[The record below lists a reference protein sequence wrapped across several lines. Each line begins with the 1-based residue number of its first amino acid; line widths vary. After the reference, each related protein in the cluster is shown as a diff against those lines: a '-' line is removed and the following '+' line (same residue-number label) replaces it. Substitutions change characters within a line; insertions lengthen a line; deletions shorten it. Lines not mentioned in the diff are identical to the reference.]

1 MPATLS
7 TPHLSRHITHASGR
21 RKTVCTS
28 SVIAHFGIPPSTY
41 HYSGHMS
48 DIKRILRRGG
58 FSVRSRKSACKLTY
72 RAEQANGKMKTL
84 RRLHADL
91 PSVSKI
97 RPLLRKLNDAPDAR
111 YLVLV
116 ERHVLL
122 LDRDGA
128 TIVDTDPRKVDRRKV
143 QGVWVVEGY
152 QAEADRQAN
161 WRRDFDLSQGVPEK
175 WAGLKLVDIPADEL
189 DDFVAW
195 VHEKK
200 AQK

>member
-7 TPHLSRHITHASGR
+7 TPHLSGHITHASGR

-28 SVIAHFGIPPSTY
+28 SVIAHFGIPPRTY
-41 HYSGHMS
+41 HYSGS
-48 DIKRILRRGG
+48 IPDIKRILQRGG

-91 PSVSKI
+91 PSVAKI
-97 RPLLRKLNDAPDAR
+97 RPLLRKLNDAADAR

-116 ERHVLL
+116 ECHVLL
-122 LDRDGA
+122 LDGNGK
-128 TIVDTDPRKVDRRKV
+128 TIVDTDDRKVDRRKV

-152 QAEADRQAN
+152 QAKADQQFK
-161 WRRDFDLSQGVPEK
+161 WDRDHDLSIGVPEK
-175 WAGLKLVDIPADEL
+175 WAGVKLVDIPADEL
-189 DDFVAW
+189 DDFIAW
-195 VHEKK
+195 VHEKRP
-200 AQK
+200 QK

>member
-7 TPHLSRHITHASGR
+7 TPHLSGHITHASGR

-28 SVIAHFGIPPSTY
+28 SVIAHFGISPRTY

-97 RPLLRKLNDAPDAR
+97 RPVLRKLNDAPDAR

-116 ERHVLL
+116 EGHVLL

-152 QAEADRQAN
+152 QAKADQQFK
-161 WRRDFDLSQGVPEK
+161 WERDFDLSRQTR
-175 WAGLKLVDIPADEL
+175 LLL
-189 DDFVAW
+189 R
-195 VHEKK
+195 
-200 AQK
+200 

>member
-7 TPHLSRHITHASGR
+7 TPHLSGHITHASGR

-28 SVIAHFGIPPSTY
+28 SVIAHFGISPRTY

-58 FSVRSRKSACKLTY
+58 FSVRSRKSAVKIPRKRWNDKC
-72 RAEQANGKMKTL
+72 
-84 RRLHADL
+84 L

-122 LDRDGA
+122 LDHDGA

>member
-1 MPATLS
+1 MPTLS
-7 TPHLSRHITHASGR
+7 TPYLSDHITHGSGR

-28 SVIAHFGIPPSTY
+28 SVLAHFGISPSTY
-41 HYSGHMS
+41 HYSS
-48 DIKRILRRGG
+48 SVPDIQRLLRRGG

-72 RAEQANGKMKTL
+72 RAEQANGKMKSL

-116 ERHVLL
+116 PCHVLL

-128 TIVDTDPRKVDRRKV
+128 TIVDTDDRKADRRKV
-143 QGVWVVEGY
+143 QGVWVIEGY
-152 QAEADRQAN
+152 QAKAN
-161 WRRDFDLSQGVPEK
+161 QQSKWDRDFDLSQGVPAR
-175 WAGLKLVDIPADEL
+175 WAGRTMGDLREDEI
-189 DDFVAW
+189 DDYVAW